1 MTNIP
6 RMRRRSFTVLI
17 GALVAVLLF
26 AGTAVGVLVT
36 FSGGTDLATQAR
48 SQTSQTNT
56 SSQSFSTLLGS
67 SLTYSVP
74 SGGRFF
80 DARSTGES
88 LCSGTANNIC
98 IVRVVARNT
107 ATGAIVE
114 LHPRASSD
122 FAFDQ
127 VSSSGNDLNEA
138 HAMERFV
145 RLSSGSWTFSVQIR
159 VSNVNSTFSID
170 DWSFVVDE
178 RQ

>member
-1 MTNIP
+1 MTNMP

-36 FSGGTDLATQAR
+36 FSGGRDLATQAR
-48 SQTSQTNT
+48 SQTSQFNT
-56 SSQSFSTLLGS
+56 SSQLFITLS
-67 SLTYSVP
+67 SLTYTVA
-74 SGGRFF
+74 SGTSRFF
-80 DARSTGES
+80 DARFTGES

-98 IVRVVARNT
+98 IVRVVARND
-107 ATGAIVE
+107 ATGAISE
-114 LHPRASSD
+114 LNPQSSPD

-138 HAMERFV
+138 HAMERFI
-145 RLSSGSWTFSVQIR
+145 RLGSGSWTFLLQIR
-159 VSNVNSTFSID
+159 VSNTNSTFSID